1 MAGAQAIRLA
11 SYERDGQWAA
21 ALGVAGDRLVDAGAA
36 ARHAGLDD
44 GVAWSSVRAIVAQ
57 DAGRLAALNEAAGA
71 LAANG
76 DGDGVLAAADAHL
89 GPPVPD
95 PQKILCIGLNYRAH
109 ANEAAL
115 DEPTVPMVFAKFPNV
130 LIGSGASIELPE
142 GHGEKVDYEGEIAVV
157 IGRRAYRRS
166 EEDALDVVAGW
177 MPFNDVSAR
186 DVQTLTSQWTVGKSP
201 DTFGPCGPYLVLD
214 DALGDGGLEIETQVN
229 GERVQHA
236 NSDRMIFSVARLIA
250 FLTTFITLEP
260 GDIVVTGTPEGVGA
274 HRDPPRFLRDGDVV
288 RGARQRRAP
297 VQPGPPPRVGPRS
310 TRHEFVALT
319 GSRDASASTPSS
331 SKPTR
336 SATSPAACVAMSAAS
351 CVRCCPASPPE
362 DVQLTR
368 ARAQPCGLL
377 ACSAIGARRRGHL
390 AQRVTRSLSFSRSDW
405 RTMSALAGS
414 PCSSARAKPLA
425 CSKRMCGGSGGTSG
439 SVTTSRTTGRSAA
452 SARSQ
457 AGPTSPGASTRMPSR
472 PSWRA

>member
-44 GVAWSSVRAIVAQ
+44 GVAWSSVRSIVAQ
-57 DAGRLAALNEAAGA
+57 DAGRLAALNEAASA

-274 HRDPPRFLRDGDVV
+274 HRDPPRFLAAGDVV
-288 RGARQRRAP
+288 EVRVNDERLSNP
-297 VQPGPPPRVGPRS
+297 V
-310 TRHEFVALT
+310 
-319 GSRDASASTPSS
+319 
-331 SKPTR
+331 
-336 SATSPAACVAMSAAS
+336 
-351 CVRCCPASPPE
+351 
-362 DVQLTR
+362 
-368 ARAQPCGLL
+368 
-377 ACSAIGARRRGHL
+377 RRRG
-390 AQRVTRSLSFSRSDW
+390 
-405 RTMSALAGS
+405 
-414 PCSSARAKPLA
+414 
-425 CSKRMCGGSGGTSG
+425 
-439 SVTTSRTTGRSAA
+439 
-452 SARSQ
+452 
-457 AGPTSPGASTRMPSR
+457 
-472 PSWRA
+472 